1 MSIPSPASDTPGAL
15 TLRQLAALVGRSLA
29 VPALQSRW
37 VVAELSDV
45 RTNNGHCYLELLEKD
60 PATGAVLARM
70 RAAIW
75 ANVFVRLNALFT
87 AATGQRLASGLKVMV
102 CGTVSFHAAFGM
114 SFVISQI
121 NPAYTMGEAER
132 RRREILQRLKAE
144 GILGMN
150 REIQW
155 PVPALRVAVIS
166 AAGAAGY
173 GDFMNQLYGNPSRL
187 RFRTALFPAVMQGER
202 TVATVIAALESIAAD
217 ADRWDCVVII
227 RGGGATSDLMAFD
240 DYDLAANVAQFPL
253 PVIVGIGHERDVTV
267 LDYVANMRVKT
278 PTAAAEWLVA
288 QAQQE
293 LDGLDATAAAIVRA
307 ASDKIAAY
315 RMQVAYQSSTL
326 AAAPRAAWQRALDIL
341 DRDAAVIGSA
351 VSRHIVAGLERI
363 SMPGRALATAA
374 TALTSRAS
382 ERLTAKADLL
392 EAYSPQATLRRGFSL
407 TTFHGRAVT
416 DASSL
421 PAGAEVT
428 TRLASGEFTSTVK
441 TILPQ
446 Q

>member
-155 PVPALRVAVIS
+155 PVPALRVAVI
-166 AAGAAGY
+166 
-173 GDFMNQLYGNPSRL
+173 
-187 RFRTALFPAVMQGER
+187 
-202 TVATVIAALESIAAD
+202 
-217 ADRWDCVVII
+217 
-227 RGGGATSDLMAFD
+227 
-240 DYDLAANVAQFPL
+240 
-253 PVIVGIGHERDVTV
+253 
-267 LDYVANMRVKT
+267 
-278 PTAAAEWLVA
+278 
-288 QAQQE
+288 
-293 LDGLDATAAAIVRA
+293 
-307 ASDKIAAY
+307 
-315 RMQVAYQSSTL
+315 
-326 AAAPRAAWQRALDIL
+326 
-341 DRDAAVIGSA
+341 
-351 VSRHIVAGLERI
+351 
-363 SMPGRALATAA
+363 
-374 TALTSRAS
+374 
-382 ERLTAKADLL
+382 
-392 EAYSPQATLRRGFSL
+392 
-407 TTFHGRAVT
+407 
-416 DASSL
+416 
-421 PAGAEVT
+421 
-428 TRLASGEFTSTVK
+428 
-441 TILPQ
+441 
-446 Q
+446 

>member
-1 MSIPSPASDTPGAL
+1 MSIPSPAPETSGAL

-202 TVATVIAALESIAAD
+202 TVATVIAALEAIAGQ
-217 ADRWDCVVII
+217 
-227 RGGGATSDLMAFD
+227 GGQ
-240 DYDLAANVAQFPL
+240 VPL

-351 VSRHIVAGLERI
+351 ASRHIVAGLERI
-363 SMPGRALATAA
+363 SMTGRALATAA
-374 TALTSRAS
+374 TALTSRAV

-407 TTFHGRAVT
+407 TTFHGRTVT